1 MRRFNIFDAWPRIFI
16 VLFSYTELLLRI
28 RKHKS
33 ISMRQIDCSQMCNE
47 CEWVIWGNQK
57 LWIGEILKERQ
68 SWRERQEMCLC
79 RDLEGLGYGY
89 GYGLRIRM
97 QWWSRVRLRLRIRML
112 HSESEFELSSSEGV
126 GSLAR
131 EQGPRII
138 TAYLIV
144 LDLLPDPHPDPA
156 FDWEFAFDLNP
167 DPNKVGKGN
176 QMKSPSASIHNTEF
190 TTKVGWSGVTVSS
203 DSHCIIC
210 VCVCVL

>member
-1 MRRFNIFDAWPRIFI
+1 
-16 VLFSYTELLLRI
+16 
-28 RKHKS
+28 
-33 ISMRQIDCSQMCNE
+33 MRQIDCSQMCNE
-47 CEWVIWGNQK
+47 CEWVFWGNQK

-97 QWWSRVRLRLRIRML
+97 QWWSRVRLRLRIRMV

-144 LDLLPDPHPDPA
+144 LDLLPDPHPDPD